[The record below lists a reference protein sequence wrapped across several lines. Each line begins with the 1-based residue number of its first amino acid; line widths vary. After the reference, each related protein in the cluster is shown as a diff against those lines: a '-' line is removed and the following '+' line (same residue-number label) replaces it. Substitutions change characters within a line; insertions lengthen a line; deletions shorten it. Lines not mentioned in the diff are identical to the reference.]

1 MSTFNPEEDYHK
13 LATFYQEAETMR
25 QWSDADLFTAQPEH
39 SAWSPGQHVYHVA
52 IVNGM
57 MLKAI
62 AAICRGS
69 RIVVHEG
76 EPNRIG
82 RIVLNRQW
90 MPRGKAQAPDKS
102 HPPEDLTRAKL
113 EQALSRS
120 YKRFVDTEA
129 LLPILPKQTG
139 RVPHPFMG
147 MLTATEW
154 MRNAQVHAHH
164 HLKII
169 EDLRSPAV
177 PS

>member
-1 MSTFNPEEDYHK
+1 MLTWPDERLF
-13 LATFYQEAETMR
+13 AVQAE
-25 QWSDADLFTAQPEH
+25 Q

-52 IVNGM
+52 VVNGM

-82 RIVLNRQW
+82 NIVLKRQW
-90 MPRGKAQAPDKS
+90 LPRGADAPNKS
-102 HPPEDLTRAKL
+102 RPPDVLTRAQL
-113 EQALSRS
+113 EGALRRS
-120 YKRFVDTEA
+120 KQRFIDTQP
-129 LLPILPKQTG
+129 LVPSLPEQSG
-139 RVPHPFMG
+139 RVAHPFMG
-147 MLTATEW
+147 TLNAVEW

-169 EDLRSPAV
+169 RELDEATA
-177 PS
+177 